1 MQISKEQHRDK
12 KAFFNEQC
20 IKLEENNRTGKTR
33 DLFRKIRDI
42 KGTFCPKMGTIK
54 DRNGGDLVNTEKIK
68 KRWKEYTGE
77 LYKKDLN
84 EQDYYDG
91 VISHPELDILENEV
105 KCALGRTAVN

>member
-1 MQISKEQHRDK
+1 
-12 KAFFNEQC
+12 
-20 IKLEENNRTGKTR
+20 
-33 DLFRKIRDI
+33 
-42 KGTFCPKMGTIK
+42 MGTIK
-54 DRNGGDLVNTEKIK
+54 DRNSRDLVEAEEIK
-68 KRWKEYTGE
+68 KRWNEYTEE